1 MPFSPGLLA
10 LGSTPTFEF
19 PLSDA
24 TGASPGAECSFAAG
38 ALEAPRP
45 FPVHKFSK
53 AIDETEGLNV
63 PSASCLLNLTEA
75 ALD

>member
-45 FPVHKFSK
+45 FAVDTVSK
-53 AIDETEGLNV
+53 RVNE
-63 PSASCLLNLTEA
+63 
-75 ALD
+75 